1 VIHTDTQC
9 RCAVCRARKSRC
21 IARNVGSCERCVE
34 KGEDCDLYAAQASA
48 SPATSSNAT
57 VNGQQKDKR
66 PPGSGHGDKDAGT
79 PSSMSIAQVRVL
91 GRSTDSNIS
100 LAASEA
106 VQKSF
111 EKSPTDSRSDHRPQ
125 SPGEP
130 SPVPSVEPEDAI
142 LIVED
147 FDRTRTFRL

>member
-1 VIHTDTQC
+1 
-9 RCAVCRARKSRC
+9 
-21 IARNVGSCERCVE
+21 VE